1 MRVCVVYKCR
11 ASILGAVENGAEEV
25 IIHISLNLISYLHT
39 RLTNMMDKSL
49 LISASFS
56 DSARKW
62 GCPFPPSL
70 SFPLLFPCVRWG
82 CAENL
87 DGPTLR
93 YPGFADARS
102 FAGRKVFADILR
114 VWIVGRGATRML
126 LLLLLLLVTLWMHH
140 LSLFGRW
147 DRLTLDVRIHRLL
160 HLHHTLMLVLRHWCR
175 RRPVI

>member
-25 IIHISLNLISYLHT
+25 VHLSLNLISYLHT
-39 RLTNMMDKSL
+39 RLTMDKSL

-62 GCPFPPSL
+62 GCHFPPLSL
-70 SFPLLFPCVRWG
+70 PLLFPCVRWG

-102 FAGRKVFADILR
+102 FAGRKVFANILR
-114 VWIVGRGATRML
+114 VGIVGRGATRM
-126 LLLLLLLVTLWMHH
+126 LLLLLVTLWMHH

-147 DRLTLDVRIHRLL
+147 DRLTLDVRIHWLL

-175 RRPVI
+175 GCPVI